1 MNDSLQNPRRDYN
14 SNSGGGGGG
23 RGYRSGGGGGGRGGR
38 GYRGNGGGR
47 GRGGPHL
54 FYDAPPRMRA
64 PGNRF
69 SVSDVATGTL
79 TSSNNSSV
87 HPNDPSQDVLQA
99 LLQTLIQ
106 VGTIAKD
113 ASTTSA
119 TSNDPSSTGNAIA
132 SAAEGMEGRTE
143 QPLTQTHHSSGK
155 THHQQQTLENIQSL
169 TNVICGSNSETF
181 LQYLPENSVGPLP
194 TGIIQIVACFPYHTP
209 TLSTL
214 TYSIY
219 TTIRTKIPNPT
230 ETTFLS
236 RTIQYATAVLSH
248 DLDALLLVPVVLM
261 AVAPLSTASSE
272 PPQPRDN
279 RVSFMEQRVRTMTR
293 LRLLL
298 RYLCQL
304 TTIGLIDDTIG
315 STESSSFQSHNN
327 NNNNRTCCSTW
338 GLLEMMVQAAVA
350 AANHTTTTG
359 HTTTGGG
366 TSPGTVDS
374 SPMIHVAILLSSL
387 VLGCIPYLV
396 SAKTTTTADVE
407 SSSRNDWIQTILIQP
422 LERII
427 TGNSTN
433 RYQSDF
439 VPGIGKKAI
448 LLKQEQIDDMGP
460 DNKAENDEDDDWDN
474 NDDDDEDASGQVCDT
489 VQDLLRS
496 VKQYMKDVDVSLSSN
511 NFSDEMNSPTIASFA
526 LLTETPWIDLKHS
539 ANHSASHV
547 PADGNNESMIESS
560 MKYSDIG
567 GKLRLLNI
575 VPACKSLTTLLSLT
589 DEGAN
594 LVDGNTSPVQFSKA
608 DLMGIVHGRLP
619 IFGPPPNIDNED
631 DDDDEDNDGSNTME
645 ATSTGVANDRLSS
658 YQQGY
663 SIVDRYFIGE
673 CVRDVIVSFE
683 PSVSK
688 TGVERGSIKNVAEQ
702 LWSLS
707 NMMNDSEKAKGM
719 IYAILETIISLIAQC
734 SQNPSMMGLVYLSRI
749 VLELTRL
756 EPAIVSPAIAV
767 AISNLFT
774 DYMPTLVP
782 VARYNLSQWF
792 AFHLIHTDY
801 QWPIAYWKHW
811 EPYVIY
817 GWNNSRGAFVRTA
830 LEYMVANVSNPDV
843 LVTKCLP
850 MDSALGD
857 YLIAKPPNSSNADHL
872 DSFLNNVK
880 NHMKMNERPETTLEY
895 LVGDELSETVAGIMD
910 AAIPLTQRTW
920 WRTEIIVRALIS
932 RAPSEYERL
941 KATIDSARNQHDITD
956 AMVEDL
962 VTADDVQSILID
974 SLTKYRIVVMG
985 AMAKDDEAL
994 GLSDGTHGQA
1004 HLLNLVESHLFFS
1017 RTLLKVYLQALL
1029 LENIVSVQGVFQ
1041 WLLGDKSDANNF
1053 TILRWWELATIALH
1067 LGMMNAL
1074 KGTESSMSDDSSDVQ
1089 DRNKASTLIQF
1100 LDPLLSYA
1108 MGQIGTHLGNS
1119 RDVST
1124 RIKFGSQEV
1133 ELVEGFKFVLC
1144 QSKLLFL
1151 SLLREQTDLPDNVL
1165 HDSWNESDV
1174 VGAKLVLLL
1183 DTGGVSELET
1193 LRRSV
1198 ERM

>member
-1 MNDSLQNPRRDYN
+1 MNDSLQNQRRDFN
-14 SNSGGGGGG
+14 SSRGGGGGG
-23 RGYRSGGGGGGRGGR
+23 RGYRGGGRGYRGGGGGVGGGGRGYRGGGGGGRGGP
-38 GYRGNGGGR
+38 N
-47 GRGGPHL
+47 L
-54 FYDAPPRMRA
+54 FYDTPRMRS

-79 TSSNNSSV
+79 TSS
-87 HPNDPSQDVLQA
+87 HQNDPSQSVLQA

-106 VGTIAKD
+106 VGTVAKD
-113 ASTTSA
+113 T
-119 TSNDPSSTGNAIA
+119 TSNDPSSAVA
-132 SAAEGMEGRTE
+132 SAVEGMEGQTE
-143 QPLTQTHHSSGK
+143 QQSLIQTHSAGIRTSK
-155 THHQQQTLENIQSL
+155 SQQAQQQTLQNIKSL

-194 TGIIQIVACFPYHTP
+194 TGIIQIVTCFPYHTP

-219 TTIRTKIPNPT
+219 TAIRTKIPNPT

-236 RTIQYATAVLSH
+236 RTMQYAAAVLSH
-248 DLDALLLVPVVLM
+248 DLDALLLVQVM
-261 AVAPLSTASSE
+261 AAPTSSHPTASE
-272 PPQPRDN
+272 PQQSQRGN
-279 RVSFMEQRVRTMTR
+279 RVSFIEQRVRTMTR

-298 RYLCQL
+298 RYICQL
-304 TTIGLIDDTIG
+304 TTVGLIDDTIG
-315 STESSSFQSHNN
+315 SAESSSSFGQHQFQSHNN
-327 NNNNRTCCSTW
+327 RTCSTW
-338 GLLEMMVQAAVA
+338 GLLEMMVQAAVV
-350 AANHTTTTG
+350 AANHTTTMAG
-359 HTTTGGG
+359 HTTGGSSSQG
-366 TSPGTVDS
+366 TDS
-374 SPMIHVAILLSSL
+374 SHMIHIAILLSSL

-396 SAKTTTTADVE
+396 SAKTTADVE
-407 SSSRNDWIQTILIQP
+407 SSSRNDWIQTLLIQP

-439 VPGIGKKAI
+439 VPGVGKKAM

-460 DNKAENDEDDDWDN
+460 DYKAENDDDDDWDN

-496 VKQYMKDVDVSLSSN
+496 VKQYMKDIDISLSSN
-511 NFSDEMNSPTIASFA
+511 NFSDEMNTIGSPTVASFA
-526 LLTETPWIDLKHS
+526 LLTDAPWIDLKHS
-539 ANHSASHV
+539 ASNSESHV

-567 GKLRLLNI
+567 EKLRLQNI
-575 VPACKSLTTLLSLT
+575 VPTCKSLTTLLSLS
-589 DEGAN
+589 DEGAD
-594 LVDGNTSPVQFSKA
+594 LVDGSTSPVQFAKA
-608 DLMGIVHGRLP
+608 DLIGIVYGRLP

-631 DDDDEDNDGSNTME
+631 DDGDEDNDGNNNME
-645 ATSTGVANDRLSS
+645 ATSTGNTNDRLSS
-658 YQQGY
+658 YQKGY

-707 NMMNDSEKAKGM
+707 NMMNDSEKSKGM
-719 IYAILETIISLIAQC
+719 IYAILETIISLVAQC
-734 SQNPSMMGLVYLSRI
+734 SQNPSMMSLVYLSRI

-811 EPYVIY
+811 EPYVTY

-857 YLIAKPPNSSNADHL
+857 YLIAKPPNNGNADHL
-872 DSFLNNVK
+872 ESFINNVK
-880 NHMKMNERPETTLEY
+880 NHMKMDERPETTLAY
-895 LVGDELSETVAGIMD
+895 LVGDELSETVTGIMD

-920 WRTEIIVRALIS
+920 WRTEIIVRALIA

-941 KATIDSARNQHDITD
+941 KATIESARNQNDSTD

-962 VTADDVQSILID
+962 ITADDIQSLLVD
-974 SLTKYRIVVMG
+974 SLTKYRVVVVG
-985 AMAKDDEAL
+985 AMTKDDEAL
-994 GLSDGTHGQA
+994 GLSDSTHGQA

-1067 LGMMNAL
+1067 LGMINAL
-1074 KGTESSMSDDSSDVQ
+1074 KMTELSMSDESGDIQ
-1089 DRNKASTLIQF
+1089 DRTKGSTLIQF

-1108 MGQIGTHLGNS
+1108 MGQIGTHLGNTGS

-1124 RIKFGSQEV
+1124 RIKFGSQQV

-1151 SLLREQTDLPDNVL
+1151 SLLREQTDLSDNVL
-1165 HDSWNESDV
+1165 HDIWNESDV